1 MTWMEPA
8 MGVDSSTV
16 SVREFYGL
24 PESKRRD
31 TAVSSAS
38 ASTFGETLDSD
49 SGSSES
55 NFFELRPPPGL
66 ELPVP
71 YSTTV
76 TPTVA
81 PMVPGPLPFEG
92 SNPFALEG
100 LRQTVMQ
107 MNLEYQRAWPEP
119 PCTPAPAIQ
128 ATNAPER
135 PERLVPQE
143 EPQTSTDR
151 WHGADIERTQR
162 QEAPQRKG
170 RNERKKQREAR
181 EAKRSIKQN
190 VKGTYNFTVF
200 FNGFDPEQHSDFEM
214 VPRLIGRQ
222 GCNMK
227 PIYSTGAMARVWGGD
242 GDMLQLAVSCDT
254 EDVMEAARLCVKQL
268 LDGISFHFR
277 RFCCKKQIPCPEL
290 YYIK

>member
-1 MTWMEPA
+1 MA
-8 MGVDSSTV
+8 
-16 SVREFYGL
+16 
-24 PESKRRD
+24 
-31 TAVSSAS
+31 
-38 ASTFGETLDSD
+38 
-49 SGSSES
+49 
-55 NFFELRPPPGL
+55 
-66 ELPVP
+66 
-71 YSTTV
+71 
-76 TPTVA
+76 
-81 PMVPGPLPFEG
+81 PGPLPFEG

-100 LRQTVMQ
+100 LRQTVQQ
-107 MNLEYQRAWPEP
+107 MMDLKYQQRAWPDP
-119 PCTPAPAIQ
+119 PCTPAPVIHQ

-143 EPQTSTDR
+143 EPQTFTDR

-181 EAKRSIKQN
+181 EAKRSSKQN

-254 EDVMEAARLCVKQL
+254 EDVMEAARLTVKQL

>member
-8 MGVDSSTV
+8 MGVDQTEELH
-16 SVREFYGL
+16 RQL
-24 PESKRRD
+24 QLRESKRRD

-55 NFFELRPPPGL
+55 YSLELRPPPGL

-71 YSTTV
+71 DTTV

-81 PMVPGPLPFEG
+81 AMTPGPLPFEG
-92 SNPFALEG
+92 SNPLVEG

-107 MNLEYQRAWPEP
+107 MIDLKYQQRAWPDP
-119 PCTPAPAIQ
+119 PYTPPVIHQ
-128 ATNAPER
+128 ATSAPER
-135 PERLVPQE
+135 LPQE
-143 EPQTSTDR
+143 ESQTSTDR
-151 WHGADIERTQR
+151 WHGADIERPGTQR
-162 QEAPQRKG
+162 QEGQQRKG

-181 EAKRSIKQN
+181 EAKNRSGKQN
-190 VKGTYNFTVF
+190 VKGAYNFTVF

-242 GDMLQLAVSCDT
+242 GDMLQLAVSCET
-254 EDVMEAARLCVKQL
+254 EDVMEAARLSVKHL